1 MGDDAQ
7 FVVDPLCRVRGIEG
21 LRVVDL
27 SIIPTM
33 VSGSTN
39 APAMATGWRAAEL
52 IEPDLP

>member
-21 LRVVDL
+21 LRGVDL

-33 VSGSTN
+33 FSGSTN
-39 APAMATGWRAAEL
+39 APTMATGWRAAEL
-52 IEPDLP
+52 IDPDLP